1 MDNKGLRGRDNK
13 QRARDLSA
21 SSNYLRDIS
30 GSKMS
35 FLNSSTASQRGAGL
49 GSRGERLF
57 SPQINEKSR
66 LMSPRDKDATFNML
80 HQQAIYQQRKHQL
93 KTHEADKNAVRDA
106 NKNISVNVNKES
118 DTQLI
123 KQFYSEFCLIIQNQI
138 QQSNQVYLVD
148 VLDQLHFISEDGL
161 MRQSIKLNAMI
172 N

>member
-1 MDNKGLRGRDNK
+1 
-13 QRARDLSA
+13 
-21 SSNYLRDIS
+21 
-30 GSKMS
+30 
-35 FLNSSTASQRGAGL
+35 
-49 GSRGERLF
+49 
-57 SPQINEKSR
+57 
-66 LMSPRDKDATFNML
+66 MSPRDKDATFNML